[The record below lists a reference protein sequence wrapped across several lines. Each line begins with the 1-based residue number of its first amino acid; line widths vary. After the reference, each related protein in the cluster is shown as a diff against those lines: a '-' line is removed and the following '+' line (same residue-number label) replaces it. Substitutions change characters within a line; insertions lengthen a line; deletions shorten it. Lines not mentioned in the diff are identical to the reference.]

1 MFNEYIMITDLMFHQ
16 DNICV
21 GFSNLVFSMTKNHHE
36 ISVILKD
43 FIFSQYIHLH
53 FTTHRYSNVSFELQ
67 LYRYD

>member
-1 MFNEYIMITDLMFHQ
+1 MTELMFHQ
-16 DNICV
+16 DTDM
-21 GFSNLVFSMTKNHHE
+21 FSLNKNYHK
-36 ISVILKD
+36 ISVVLKD